1 MFRRSIESVSR
12 QRPCGQRPCN
22 AGLRAVM
29 DRHAPLVTRC
39 VSHRRSAPWLTD
51 EVREARRGRR
61 QAERRWRSTR
71 LTVHREIFVK
81 ERTTVKR
88 CLRDARSKIDI
99 SSTTK
104 QLFAVS
110 DKLLGKAKT
119 TSLPSN
125 IPVSAT
131 CHRVFVTQFFV
142 IKIKRIREDL
152 DSCPHDPP
160 SFFEF
165 DVPQLPMSEHVTKK
179 LICRLI
185 SQSPTKSCTLDP
197 IPTTLTKQ
205 FSLHIAASHMAHVLV
220 YYLSLIHISEPTRRA

>member
-1 MFRRSIESVSR
+1 MS
-12 QRPCGQRPCN
+12 
-22 AGLRAVM
+22 
-29 DRHAPLVTRC
+29 
-39 VSHRRSAPWLTD
+39 D
-51 EVREARRGRR
+51 E
-61 QAERRWRSTR
+61 
-71 LTVHREIFVK
+71 
-81 ERTTVKR
+81 
-88 CLRDARSKIDI
+88 
-99 SSTTK
+99 
-104 QLFAVS
+104 
-110 DKLLGKAKT
+110 LLGKAKT

-185 SQSPTKSCTLDP
+185 SQSPTKSCTLHP
-197 IPTTLTKQ
+197 IPTNLTKQ
-205 FSLHIAASHMAHVLV
+205 CLHDLVPLVTKIVSVSSSTGTVPSGLKQALVTPILKKPGLDAQTSLKSPHSF
-220 YYLSLIHISEPTRRA
+220 RRY